1 MIRFNDPSSA
11 GFGVSPA
18 AALPQPPVAQLH
30 SRLKAKGA
38 RMPKNLDE
46 EARECRRHRKQQLK
60 PLSSNFSG
68 AGNFWR
74 AAMTRQLFCRAGQRA
89 IFGDQLIMRRK
100 PADDLVS
107 GGLFGPTSSI

>member
-18 AALPQPPVAQLH
+18 AALPQAPVAQLH

-46 EARECRRHRKQQLK
+46 EARECRRHAKGCTPEADAQTAFFELQRLAI
-60 PLSSNFSG
+60 SG
-68 AGNFWR
+68 A
-74 AAMTRQLFCRAGQRA
+74 QL
-89 IFGDQLIMRRK
+89 
-100 PADDLVS
+100 
-107 GGLFGPTSSI
+107 